1 MLKIMLIR
9 HFATPG
15 NEKRQ
20 YIGSTDEVLSEKTAF
35 LKRSL
40 SHTGIYYRKPHETL
54 CTNGKADLGYGFI
67 RVSYRFGTFDER
79 V

>member
-15 NEKRQ
+15 NEKDS
-20 YIGSTDEVLSEKTAF
+20 ISEVRMKCCR
-35 LKRSL
+35 KRPLFKAEL

>member
-1 MLKIMLIR
+1 MKIMLIR

-35 LKRSL
+35 LKRSYP
-40 SHTGIYYRKPHETL
+40 IYYRKPHETL

>member
-35 LKRSL
+35 LKRSYPIPEYIIA
-40 SHTGIYYRKPHETL
+40 SPMKRCVQI
-54 CTNGKADLGYGFI
+54 GKADLGYGFI

>member
-1 MLKIMLIR
+1 MKIMLIR

-20 YIGSTDEVLSEKTAF
+20 YIGSTDEV
-35 LKRSL
+35 
-40 SHTGIYYRKPHETL
+40 L